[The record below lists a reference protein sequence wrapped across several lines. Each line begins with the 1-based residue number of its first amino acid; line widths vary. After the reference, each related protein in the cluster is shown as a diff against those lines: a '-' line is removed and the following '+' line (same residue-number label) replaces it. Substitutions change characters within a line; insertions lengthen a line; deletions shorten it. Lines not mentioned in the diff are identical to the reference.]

1 MSKIR
6 VYELAKQIEKDSS
19 EIVSKLKEFGVDVK
33 NHMSSITDEDATKV
47 KDAFKGASKKK
58 EEVKEIVKKA
68 AKDIKDTVS
77 ENNKPNNHVK
87 SEGQPKND
95 GQKSDKAEQANAN
108 KPAENAGEKKEKH
121 ITKVYNPQNS
131 AQGQGRNNNYRGNNN
146 NNNNNNNNDSIKI
159 DANNDDSNSIN
170 IVKD

>member
-108 KPAENAGEKKEKH
+108 KPAENAG
-121 ITKVYNPQNS
+121 
-131 AQGQGRNNNYRGNNN
+131 
-146 NNNNNNNNDSIKI
+146 DL
-159 DANNDDSNSIN
+159 
-170 IVKD
+170 